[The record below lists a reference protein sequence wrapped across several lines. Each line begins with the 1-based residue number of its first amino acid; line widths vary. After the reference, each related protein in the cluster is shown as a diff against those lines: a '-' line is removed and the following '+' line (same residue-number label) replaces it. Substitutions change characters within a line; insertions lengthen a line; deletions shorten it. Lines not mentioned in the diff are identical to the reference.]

1 MRDDFAVFILTHGRA
16 GNIKTLKAL
25 EDGRYSG
32 KYYIVIDNEDDQAE
46 RYYELYGDKVV
57 MFDKLAISKRFDTA
71 DTFQDRRT
79 IVYARN
85 ACFDIA
91 ESLGI
96 KYFLELDDD
105 YTGFFYRWPKGKS
118 LVSQKCL
125 QLDALFEQMIKWLDD
140 TGALTVAFAQA
151 GDFIGGLAG
160 GNYHKKVLRKAMN
173 TFFCKTEN
181 RFDFVGRINEDVNTY
196 TTLGNTGK
204 LIMTMTDVAI
214 VQMQTQKNKGGMSTV
229 YLDSGTYLKSFYT
242 VMFSPQCTTVHMMGD
257 KHMRMHHRVDWD
269 RCAPKIINERYKKGA
284 TK

>member
-32 KYYIVIDNEDDQAE
+32 KYYIVIDNEDETADK
-46 RYYELYGDKVV
+46 YYELYGDRVV
-57 MFDKLAISKRFDTA
+57 MFDKLEISKRFDTA

-91 ESLGI
+91 EKLGI

-105 YTGFFYRWPKGKS
+105 YTGFYYRWPKKKS

-125 QLDALFEQMIKWLDD
+125 QLDRLFESMIQWLDD

-151 GDFIGGLAG
+151 GDFIGGV
-160 GNYHKKVLRKAMN
+160 NSSTYHKKVLRKAMN

-214 VQMQTQKNKGGMSTV
+214 VQMQTQKNHGGMSTV

-242 VMFSPQCTTVHMMGD
+242 VMFSPQCTTVGMMGD
-257 KHMRMHHRVDWD
+257 KHMRMHHRIDWD
-269 RCAPKIINERYKKGA
+269 RCAPKIISEKHKKV
-284 TK
+284 